1 MLSRDLKPPRFMN
14 TKPLKESL
22 RIYLDK
28 RGLTNKFNK
37 QIKLLSENFSYP
49 SLNTEILEPKEFKL
63 YSFRI
68 DRKYRAIFAITLDGE
83 IEIIDINAHYQ

>member
-1 MLSRDLKPPRFMN
+1 MKPPHFMN
-14 TKPLKESL
+14 IKPLKESL
-22 RIYLDK
+22 RIYLD
-28 RGLTNKFNK
+28 RRDLTKKFNK

-49 SLNTEILEPKEFKL
+49 SLNTEILEPKEFRL

-68 DRKYRAIFAITLDGE
+68 DIKYRAIFAITTNGE